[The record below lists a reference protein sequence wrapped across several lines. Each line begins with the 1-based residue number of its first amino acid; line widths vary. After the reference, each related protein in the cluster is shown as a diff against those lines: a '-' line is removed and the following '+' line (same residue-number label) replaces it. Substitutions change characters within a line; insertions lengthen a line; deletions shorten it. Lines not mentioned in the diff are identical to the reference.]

1 MAAPIEEPEQRLDQ
15 EPAPHLLHSRINRY
29 LTCPEQYRL
38 YYVEKLRP
46 RIESAGLVF
55 GVVIHAAIADLFR
68 TGEDPVEHFRR
79 DWHNLKEVELR
90 YKKRESWEDF
100 NAKGEKLLAK
110 FLAEE
115 ATKIRQARG
124 IERKFEL
131 RVTALGAPFVGII
144 DLVGRVDD
152 RLTVIDFKTAGSDY
166 EDHEVAL
173 SDQLTAYALAE
184 PEAEQVALCILVKTK
199 EPRIEWHFARRSADG
214 LAEYLDKVRLV
225 SDDIPAGKF
234 YKRPGKHC
242 AWCGFLPMCLG
253 NKKKAQD
260 TLVRIAVT
268 LSDLQSHAG
277 CCVA

>member
-1 MAAPIEEPEQRLDQ
+1 MAAPPIKETEELLDQ
-15 EPAPHLLHSRINRY
+15 EPIPHLSHSRINRY

-68 TGEDPVEHFRR
+68 TGEDPVEHFVR
-79 DWHNLKEVELR
+79 DWQNLKDVELR

-100 NAKGEKLLAK
+100 NAKGGKLLTK

-115 ATKIRQARG
+115 APKIRQARG
-124 IERKFEL
+124 MERKFEL
-131 RVTALGAPFVGII
+131 RVTALDAPFLGII
-144 DLVGRVDD
+144 DLVGQVDD

-166 EDHEVAL
+166 EEHEAAL

-184 PEAEQVALCILVKTK
+184 PEAQQVALCVLVKTK
-199 EPRIEWHFARRSADG
+199 EPRIEWHFAKRSADA
-214 LAEYLDKVRLV
+214 LAEYLEKVRLV
-225 SDDIPAGKF
+225 SDDIAAGKF

-242 AWCGFLPMCLG
+242 AWCDFLPVCLG

-260 TLVRIAVT
+260 TLVRIA
-268 LSDLQSHAG
+268 
-277 CCVA
+277 

>member
-15 EPAPHLLHSRINRY
+15 EPAPHLSHFRINRY

-38 YYVEKLRP
+38 YYVENLWPKV
-46 RIESAGLVF
+46 ESASLVF

-68 TGEDPVEHFRR
+68 TGEDPVEHFVR
-79 DWHNLKEVELR
+79 DWQNLKEVELR

-100 NAKGEKLLAK
+100 GAKGEKLLTK

-115 ATKIRQARG
+115 APKIQQAFG
-124 IERKFEL
+124 IEHKFEL
-131 RVTALGAPFVGII
+131 RVTALDAPFVGII
-144 DLVGRVDD
+144 DLVGQVED

-166 EDHEVAL
+166 EDHEAAL

-184 PEAEQVALCILVKTK
+184 PEADQVALCILVKTK
-199 EPRIEWHFARRSADG
+199 EPRIEWHFAKRSAGD

-225 SDDIPAGKF
+225 SDDIAAAKF

-242 AWCGFLPMCLG
+242 AWCDFLPVCLG
-253 NKKKAQD
+253 DKKKAQD
-260 TLVRIAVT
+260 TLVRIA
-268 LSDLQSHAG
+268 
-277 CCVA
+277 

>member
-1 MAAPIEEPEQRLDQ
+1 MAAPWEQPKQRLRTD
-15 EPAPHLLHSRINRY
+15 PPPPLSPSRINRS
-29 LTCPEQYRL
+29 LTGPEQYRL

-46 RIESAGLVF
+46 RIESASLVF

-68 TGEDPVEHFRR
+68 TGEDPVEHFVR
-79 DWHNLKEVELR
+79 DWQNLKDVELH

-100 NAKGEKLLAK
+100 NAKGEKLLKK

-115 ATKIRQARG
+115 ALKIRQARG

-131 RVTALGAPFVGII
+131 RVTALDAPFVGII
-144 DLVGRVDD
+144 DLVGQVDD

-184 PEAEQVALCILVKTK
+184 PEAQQVALCILVKTK
-199 EPRIEWHFARRSADG
+199 EPRIEWHFAKRSAGD
-214 LAEYLDKVRLV
+214 LAEYLEKVRLV
-225 SDDIPAGKF
+225 SDDIAATKF

-242 AWCGFLPMCLG
+242 AWCDFLPVCLG

-260 TLVRIAVT
+260 TLVRIA
-268 LSDLQSHAG
+268 
-277 CCVA
+277 

>member
-1 MAAPIEEPEQRLDQ
+1 MAAPIKETEDVLDQ
-15 EPAPHLLHSRINRY
+15 GLIPHLSHSRINRY

-55 GVVIHAAIADLFR
+55 GVVVHAAIADLFR
-68 TGEDPVEHFRR
+68 TSEDPVGHFER
-79 DWHNLKEVELR
+79 DWQNLKGVELR

-100 NAKGEKLLAK
+100 KTKGEKLLAK

-115 ATKIRQARG
+115 APKIRQARG

-131 RVTALGAPFVGII
+131 RVTALDAPFVGII
-144 DLVGRVDD
+144 DLVGQVDD

-166 EDHEVAL
+166 EDHEAAL

-184 PEAEQVALCILVKTK
+184 PEAQQVALCILVKTK
-199 EPRIEWHFARRSADG
+199 EPRIEWHFGKRSADA

-225 SDDIPAGKF
+225 SEDIAAGKF

-242 AWCGFLPMCLG
+242 AWCDFLPVCLG

-260 TLVRIAVT
+260 TLVR
-268 LSDLQSHAG
+268 
-277 CCVA
+277 VA

>member
-1 MAAPIEEPEQRLDQ
+1 MATPIEEPKQHLDQ
-15 EPAPHLLHSRINRY
+15 EPAPHLSPPRINRY

-68 TGEDPVEHFRR
+68 TGEDPVEHFVR
-79 DWHNLKEVELR
+79 DWQNLKEVELH
-90 YKKRESWEDF
+90 YKKRESWDDF

-115 ATKIRQARG
+115 APKIRQAFS

-131 RVTALGAPFVGII
+131 RVTALDAPFVGII
-144 DLVGRVDD
+144 DLVGQVDD

-166 EDHEVAL
+166 EDHEAAL

-184 PEAEQVALCILVKTK
+184 PEAQQVAL
-199 EPRIEWHFARRSADG
+199 RS
-214 LAEYLDKVRLV
+214 EEHT
-225 SDDIPAGKF
+225 SE
-234 YKRPGKHC
+234 
-242 AWCGFLPMCLG
+242 
-253 NKKKAQD
+253 
-260 TLVRIAVT
+260 
-268 LSDLQSHAG
+268 LQSP
-277 CCVA
+277 CNLVCRLLL